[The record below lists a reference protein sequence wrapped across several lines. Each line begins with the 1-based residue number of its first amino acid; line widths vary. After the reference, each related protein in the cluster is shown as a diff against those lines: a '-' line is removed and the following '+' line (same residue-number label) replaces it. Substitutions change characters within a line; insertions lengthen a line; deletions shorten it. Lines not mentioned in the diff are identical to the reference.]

1 MSGSI
6 PCCPSMCW
14 IACCASGSPERN
26 RICFEQS
33 MRAIRSLNTEEDFA
47 KYVGKLNA
55 AGFGDI
61 QPEMFRLEA
70 EPKRELSPR
79 SPALERTLQPENG
92 NY

>member
-1 MSGSI
+1 
-6 PCCPSMCW
+6 
-14 IACCASGSPERN
+14 
-26 RICFEQS
+26 
-33 MRAIRSLNTEEDFA
+33 MRAIRALNTEEDFA